1 MLTESVLLGALGG
14 VAGLLI
20 AAWGVDL
27 LHALALTNVP
37 RLALV
42 TIDPRVLAYTA
53 CASLLTGLLFGLVP
67 AFQGA
72 TNPGDALKEGGRAGA
87 EGGRGRRLR
96 SALAV
101 VEIATALVLLIGA
114 GLLVRSFIAMGR
126 VTLGFEAR
134 QSPGA
139 ARRVASSQIPAGT
152 ASDGVLRTGRR
163 ATVGAARRRGGRLGL
178 IAPVV
183 VASELRGL
191 IVEGRPPAT
200 GLARTSP
207 CRSTR

>member
-1 MLTESVLLGALGG
+1 

-27 LHALALTNVP
+27 LHTLAPTNVP

-42 TIDPRVLAYTA
+42 TIDPRVPAYTA

-87 EGGRGRRLR
+87 EGGGGRRLR

-114 GLLVRSFIAMGR
+114 GLLVRSLIAMGR
-126 VTLGFEAR
+126 VTPGFEAR
-134 QSPGA
+134 QILALSVELPRARYPQGPQVTAFYEHVA
-139 ARRVASSQIPAGT
+139 ARLSALPGVEAVASGSSLLLSSLPNSA
-152 ASDGVLRTGRR
+152 
-163 ATVGAARRRGGRLGL
+163 
-178 IAPVV
+178 
-183 VASELRGL
+183 GL
-191 IVEGRPPAT
+191 IVEGRRRRRV
-200 GLARTSP
+200 LAPTFP